1 MKKLL
6 LQSTN
11 YNYLEN
17 AFKEWL
23 DVLGYAKGTVYNL
36 PIAVRE
42 FLYFLEQN
50 NIKQITDIKNQNIKE
65 YYHYAAPQK
74 SYNNLIKFKMGKN
87 NLN

>member
-36 PIAVRE
+36 PIAVRDRE
-42 FLYFLEQN
+42 TKKV
-50 NIKQITDIKNQNIKE
+50 I
-65 YYHYAAPQK
+65 AASAKIVK
-74 SYNNLIKFKMGKN
+74 S
-87 NLN
+87 